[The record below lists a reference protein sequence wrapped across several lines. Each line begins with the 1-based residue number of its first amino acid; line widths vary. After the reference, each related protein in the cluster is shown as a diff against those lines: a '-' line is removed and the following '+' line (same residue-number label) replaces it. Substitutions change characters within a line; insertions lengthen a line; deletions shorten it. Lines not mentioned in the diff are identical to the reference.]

1 MYRCIYSIYEKN
13 LQPFFA
19 KKNFRLK
26 KYCKIAMNQWI
37 VFFNDKNVAGTRAAL
52 GI

>member
-1 MYRCIYSIYEKN
+1 MKKICN
-13 LQPFFA
+13 PFLQ